1 MYIDKNRNFK
11 GILRSS
17 VSKIAQ
23 KKISLCRF
31 EIKRTHLKSIWKFIV
46 AQQALF
52 YKSLLILSSS
62 ICLLYLFPRGGQFKY
77 EFQKGRVWKYPS
89 YYAPF
94 DFSILKTEAEIQSDR
109 EEVLQNLKP
118 YFRSNLEVKDQVF
131 ESYPEAFMSFF
142 SEESNPVLID
152 SLYQY
157 GATLLEDIY
166 TYGVLPPNY
175 IHSGNTDIFL
185 IQGQLEV
192 PISID
197 EVFCSDTL
205 FEYLTNNIVG
215 SEFEPYTEPYKDLF
229 FELITPNVFL
239 DKVFNQNV
247 TEEALRNISLSRGVI
262 SNGELII
269 AEGDLIND
277 NLFEV
282 LNSLRNE
289 FSLRQGDQSN
299 ISIVVGY
306 SILVLL
312 TFTLLLLFLH
322 KYRFSIY
329 EDNRKLTFIFF
340 NILTIIVAVTTVIQ
354 YDTAYVFA
362 VPICIL
368 PLIIK
373 AFFDARLG
381 LFTHVL
387 TVLLIGFIVPNSFEY
402 VFIQILAG
410 IITIQTVAQLYRRA
424 NLFISV
430 GQVILVYIIGYLAF
444 TTIQEGSFLS
454 INFTPLALFLLNGLL
469 MLFVQ
474 PLIYIYE
481 KVFGIV
487 SDVSLLEL
495 SDTNANL
502 LKTLSEKAPGT
513 FHHSLQVANLAESA
527 ANEIGA
533 NALLVRVGALYHD
546 IGKLENPHY
555 FSENQSGAVSP
566 HDELGPK
573 QSAKI
578 IIDHVKNGIRL
589 AQKNKLPERII
600 DFIRT
605 HHGTSTVYYFYK
617 KQLEIDTETDLKSFQ
632 YPGPRPFSK
641 ETAILMMAD
650 AVEAASKS
658 LKAPNIDD
666 LESFVNGIIDDKM
679 KSLQF
684 NDSNITLSEIE
695 TVKKVLFKK
704 LINVYQLRIE
714 YPK

>member
-1 MYIDKNRNFK
+1 MVHDKNRNFK
-11 GILRSS
+11 TILKSS
-17 VSKIAQ
+17 VSKIPI

-31 EIKRTHLKSIWKFIV
+31 ESKNNFLRSFWKFIV
-46 AQQALF
+46 AQQGLI
-52 YKSLLILSSS
+52 YKSLLILASS
-62 ICLLYLFPRGGQFKY
+62 IFLLYLLPRGGQFKY
-77 EFQKGRVWKYPS
+77 EFQKGRLWQYPS

-94 DFSILKTEAEIQSDR
+94 DFSILKSAAEIQADK
-109 EEVLQNLKP
+109 ETVLKKHKP
-118 YFRSNLEVKDQVF
+118 YLRSDLDIKIRVSEN
-131 ESYPEAFMSFF
+131 YPDAFMTYFVR
-142 SEESNPVLID
+142 ESNPILLD
-152 SLYQY
+152 SLYQF
-157 GATLLEDIY
+157 GLSLLSEIY

-175 IHSGNTDIFL
+175 KHEGNSDVYL
-185 IQGQLEV
+185 IQGQVEI
-192 PISID
+192 PIDIK
-197 EVFCSDTL
+197 EVFRSDDL
-205 FEYLTNNIVG
+205 FKFISSSV
-215 SEFEPYTEPYKDLF
+215 SESELESFEDAYNDLF
-229 FELITPNVFL
+229 FELITPNVFRDEL
-239 DKVFNQNV
+239 FDQNSIDN
-247 TEEALRNISLSRGVI
+247 AIQNISLSRGVV
-262 SNGELII
+262 SSGELII

-277 NLFEV
+277 ELFEV
-282 LNSLRNE
+282 LSSLRNE

-299 ISIVVGY
+299 LWIVFGY

-322 KYRFSIY
+322 KYRYSIY
-329 EDNRKLTFIFF
+329 ENNRKLTFIFF
-340 NILTIIVAVTTVIQ
+340 NILIVIVAVTLVIQ
-354 YDTAYVFA
+354 YDTVYVFA

-368 PLIIK
+368 PLIVK

-381 LFTHVL
+381 LFTYVL

-402 VFIQILAG
+402 VFIQIMAG
-410 IITIQTVAQLYRRA
+410 IITIQTVSQLYRRA

-430 GQVILVYIIGYLAF
+430 GQIVLVYIIGYLAF
-444 TTIQEGSFLS
+444 TTIQEGSF
-454 INFTPLALFLLNGLL
+454 IKIDFTPLALFLLNGLL

-481 KVFGIV
+481 KVFGLV

-502 LKTLSEKAPGT
+502 LKILSEKAPGT
-513 FHHSLQVANLAESA
+513 FHHSLQVANLAEAA

-546 IGKLENPHY
+546 IGKLNNSHF
-555 FSENQSGAVSP
+555 FSENQSGTVSP
-566 HDELGPK
+566 HDELTPK

-578 IIDHVKNGIRL
+578 IIDHVKDGIAI
-589 AQKNKLPERII
+589 AQKNNLPDRII

-605 HHGTSTVYYFYK
+605 HHGTSSVYYFYK
-617 KQLEIDTETDLKSFQ
+617 KQLEINPQTDAEEFQ

-658 LKAPNIDD
+658 LKTPNINE
-666 LESFVNGIIDDKM
+666 LEDFIYNIIDGKM
-679 KSLQF
+679 KTFQF
-684 NDSNITLSEIE
+684 NDSNITLYEIE